1 MAAQKRNVI
10 HRIGDWFNDT
20 SDWFNET
27 ILRRKK
33 PDATPP
39 QKRSERSFSRLEP
52 CLGQLP
58 TGIPCTA
65 QVELDDKRATACT
78 MCGTP
83 ALVICQ
89 NCNQRLR
96 GGQRR
101 CSTCGAE
108 QYGVCHACGK
118 RLDIGIHSCERC
130 HLAEMQKGRAAA
142 HESRSPTAQQT
153 KSSETQSQKSQPH
166 QPTNIPIGVPLKQV
180 EYDDV

>member
-1 MAAQKRNVI
+1 VTNA
-10 HRIGDWFNDT
+10 
-20 SDWFNET
+20 
-27 ILRRKK
+27 
-33 PDATPP
+33 P
-39 QKRSERSFSRLEP
+39 KRSERSFARLEP

-58 TGIPCTA
+58 SGTPCTA

-89 NCNQRLR
+89 NCNQKLR

-101 CSTCGAE
+101 CSTCGSE

-118 RLDIGIHSCERC
+118 RLDVGIHSCERC
-130 HLAEMQKGRAAA
+130 HLADLQRSRASA
-142 HESRSPTAQQT
+142 HESRSATAQHIR
-153 KSSETQSQKSQPH
+153 SSDTQSQKPESQ
-166 QPTNIPIGVPLKQV
+166 QTTNIPIGVPLKQV